1 MNVTT
6 LLIIILVLILLG
18 GLPVWPY
25 SAGLGWGP
33 SGLVGVILV
42 IVVVVLLLYW
52 SVGIW
57 IWCFNG
63 AEYLME
69 NEILKARSARVLKFQ
84 YGIGLLAVSIVLM
97 RCAFYLPAA

>member
-42 IVVVVLLLYW
+42 IVVVVLLLR
-52 SVGIW
+52 GRI
-57 IWCFNG
+57 
-63 AEYLME
+63 
-69 NEILKARSARVLKFQ
+69 
-84 YGIGLLAVSIVLM
+84 
-97 RCAFYLPAA
+97 